1 MAAWQMHDGG
11 ERLAA
16 VMDEI
21 GGHDALAA
29 SGNGAL
35 AADRLRIIDDR
46 LDCWAAEL
54 AATRDNCRN
63 ALARAGHLIVAKN
76 WPSTAGVCDSE
87 ARNIGDGLLRLAA
100 CVHDAIGDIPPPFD
114 LAKCARHI
122 VEELRLEAEEA
133 DTAWGR
139 VWDLG
144 AGQASGEEA
153 LVVAACGWQLPH
165 IRRLGRAIAETGDC
179 VASVAA
185 ALQEALG
192 DIGLDLAARNAAW
205 QMKMVPRRHLFPT
218 YDRKNAV
225 EHWWDEDDGLEDIPF
240 HELDAAFWQGFQTDV
255 GPEEDSLPSLW
266 GKVVV
271 TSYDPLYDPSDEDDE
286 LQAALL
292 FGLETGFSWSD
303 DYE

>member
-11 ERLAA
+11 ERLAT
-16 VMDEI
+16 VMGEI

-29 SGNGAL
+29 SGNDAL
-35 AADRLRIIDDR
+35 AADRLRMIDDR
-46 LDCWAAEL
+46 LDCWSAEL
-54 AATRDNCRN
+54 AVTRDDCRN
-63 ALARAGHLIVAKN
+63 ALARAGHLIVAKS
-76 WPSTAGVCDSE
+76 WPSAVGVCDSE

-100 CVHDAIGDIPPPFD
+100 CVHDAVGDIPPPFD
-114 LAKCARHI
+114 LAKCARYI

-153 LVVAACGWQLPH
+153 LVVAACGWELPH
-165 IRRLGRAIAETGDC
+165 IRRLGRVIAETGDC
-179 VASVAA
+179 VASVVA

-192 DIGLDLAARNAAW
+192 DIGLDLAARNATW
-205 QMKMVPRRHLFPT
+205 QMKMTPRRHPFPT
-218 YDRKNAV
+218 YDRIPSSIGG
-225 EHWWDEDDGLEDIPF
+225 DEDDDLEDIPF
-240 HELDAAFWQGFQTDV
+240 HELDAAFFGRV
-255 GPEEDSLPSLW
+255 SNRLRPEEDSLPSLW
-266 GKVVV
+266 GKGIV

>member
-21 GGHDALAA
+21 GGHEALAA
-29 SGNGAL
+29 SGNDAL
-35 AADRLRIIDDR
+35 AEDRLRMIDDR
-46 LDCWAAEL
+46 LDCWSAEL
-54 AATRDNCRN
+54 AATRDGCRN
-63 ALARAGHLIVAKN
+63 ALARAGHLIVAKS
-76 WPSTAGVCDSE
+76 WPSAVGVCDSG
-87 ARNIGDGLLRLAA
+87 ARTSETGLLRLAA
-100 CVHDAIGDIPPPFD
+100 CVHDAVGDIPPPFD
-114 LAKCARHI
+114 LAKCARCI

-153 LVVAACGWQLPH
+153 LVVAACGWELPH

-192 DIGLDLAARNAAW
+192 DIELDLAARNATW
-205 QMKMVPRRHLFPT
+205 QMKMAPRRHPFPI
-218 YDRKNAV
+218 YDRKKTV
-225 EHWWDEDDGLEDIPF
+225 EHRWDEDDGLEDIPF
-240 HELDAAFWQGFQTDV
+240 HELDAAFWQGLQTGV
-255 GPEEDSLPSLW
+255 WPEEDSQPSLW
-266 GKVVV
+266 GKGVVA
-271 TSYDPLYDPSDEDDE
+271 SYDPLYDPSDEDDE

-292 FGLETGFSWSD
+292 FGLETGFGWPD
-303 DYE
+303 D